1 MYTPAELQ
9 AMHDMKEIFDPH
21 HLLNPQKIFPPDMP
35 PPEPLPEPP
44 PPMPAPYAPTSTH
57 ETALALQSWSAA
69 GQRVRVVG
77 GGTKSG
83 ALPPA
88 DVLLSTGALRGIRTY
103 ARDDLYVTVGAGT
116 TLADLQAELAAERM
130 WTPLASP
137 WPRATVGGIVATNTN
152 APQRMRYGGVR
163 DLVLGATVALPS
175 GQTIRV
181 GRAVVKNVAGYDLPR
196 LFVGSHGTLGVLTE
210 VTLKLMPLPRARLSL
225 VLPVNA
231 DQNGPTALQR
241 ALDWGAHLT
250 RVRLATSALLLCR
263 GADVAAHLPHVA
275 EAPYVLIHTMEGLP
289 EDVAAERDEAQRVL
303 AQEGAP
309 PPYRADELSG
319 NDIWGEIVRGSSTA
333 PTALLR
339 VGVPP
344 GELAAVM
351 LKVMPLLAEA
361 SFVAD
366 LISGMLFLQAGDNAA
381 SQLALLRQTVRD
393 RGGYACAPTQ
403 AGNPDLDA
411 WGYTPEGLDLMRGI
425 KNRWDAEGLL
435 NPGAFLV

>member
-1 MYTPAELQ
+1 
-9 AMHDMKEIFDPH
+9 
-21 HLLNPQKIFPPDMP
+21 
-35 PPEPLPEPP
+35 
-44 PPMPAPYAPTSTH
+44 
-57 ETALALQSWSAA
+57 
-69 GQRVRVVG
+69 
-77 GGTKSG
+77 
-83 ALPPA
+83 
-88 DVLLSTGALRGIRTY
+88 
-103 ARDDLYVTVGAGT
+103 
-116 TLADLQAELAAERM
+116 
-130 WTPLASP
+130 
-137 WPRATVGGIVATNTN
+137 
-152 APQRMRYGGVR
+152 
-163 DLVLGATVALPS
+163 
-175 GQTIRV
+175 
-181 GRAVVKNVAGYDLPR
+181 
-196 LFVGSHGTLGVLTE
+196 
-210 VTLKLMPLPRARLSL
+210 
-225 VLPVNA
+225 
-231 DQNGPTALQR
+231 
-241 ALDWGAHLT
+241 
-250 RVRLATSALLLCR
+250 
-263 GADVAAHLPHVA
+263 
-275 EAPYVLIHTMEGLP
+275 MEGLP